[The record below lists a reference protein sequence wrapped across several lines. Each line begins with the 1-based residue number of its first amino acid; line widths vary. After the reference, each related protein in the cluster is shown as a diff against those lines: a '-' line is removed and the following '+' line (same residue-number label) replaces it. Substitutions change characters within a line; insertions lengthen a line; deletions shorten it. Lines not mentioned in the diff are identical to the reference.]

1 MNPLFAVFEVS
12 QTGALLIGVSVLC
25 AVFAAYF
32 FYRKDSEIETRRKH
46 AIKCSQILSSMGF
59 VKLPALLTDYAVGD
73 YIRVAHDLELLA
85 SELLNPKSLAAE
97 VEQVFLNVLQAKLA
111 DPQQRKQL
119 VQDVLTRAAAHG
131 SDPLGDLENKLAA
144 LIAAVPADSALPAT
158 AAAAAK

>member
-1 MNPLFAVFEVS
+1 MTSLFATIEI
-12 QTGALLIGVSVLC
+12 THNGALLIGMSVLC

-32 FYRKDSEIETRRKH
+32 FYRKDGEIEQRRKH
-46 AIKCSQILSSMGF
+46 AIKCSQILTSMGF

-85 SELLNPKSLAAE
+85 SELLNPKTLAAE

-119 VQDVLTRAAAHG
+119 VQDVLARAAAHG

-144 LIAAVPADSALPAT
+144 LIAAVPADASLPA
-158 AAAAAK
+158 AAPAAAK